1 MVGPVMQSDSDEELR
16 KQKKKEKRE
25 RKRLEKERLA
35 AEAPQQQ
42 QPRAQPVPTVVAVE
56 EEAVESDEARR
67 QRKAEK
73 KERKRKRR
81 EEEAAEAQLSAQS
94 DSTSPATKSAKL
106 NATSAPSS
114 SSAASSSS
122 TAALSAEEAEAY
134 RTKHRIQINTADSHI
149 HPITSFAAAGFL
161 PSLLAATASFT
172 SPSPIQAQCWPVLMQ
187 ARDCIAIAE
196 TGSGKTLGFLLP
208 SLHHILTHRSSSS
221 SASPASARR
230 LPASPSMLI
239 MSPTRELALQ
249 TKAVCDEATK
259 QLDSIRCACIYGG
272 VDKWQQKK
280 ELEAGVSVIVAT
292 PGRLLGLIEEGWIAL
307 SSVRQLVLD
316 EADRMLDMGF
326 EPDIRAIMKH
336 IESDGATNGNAA
348 AAGRGR
354 NGRQTLMFSAT
365 WPASVQKLA
374 HEFITDAVHIN
385 IGDVE
390 LKANHRVKQI
400 IEVLQTDHDKQRRL
414 LSLLQQ
420 LHSSQSPL
428 AVKGRP
434 PRILLF
440 VLYKK
445 EVDSMDRTVQRA
457 GYKCVAISGDK
468 GQQQR
473 ESALQSFRTGSIN
486 IMIATDVVGR
496 GLDIDDIDCVIN
508 FTFPLTVE
516 DYVHRIGRT
525 GRGGKSGTSYTFF
538 TRNEKHLSGELINV
552 LREAGEEVPSE
563 LLAFGT
569 GVKRKEHGF
578 FGNFF
583 KKVDGDGQEMKKAV
597 KVRFDD

>member
-1 MVGPVMQSDSDEELR
+1 MVGPVAHSDSDEELR
-16 KQKKKEKRE
+16 KQQKREKKE

-35 AEAPQQQ
+35 AEAVEPQ
-42 QPRAQPVPTVVAVE
+42 PEETAAAVATSE
-56 EEAVESDEARR
+56 HLDSEEARR
-67 QRKAEK
+67 RQKAEK

-81 EEEAAEAQLSAQS
+81 EEEAAAAGAQQPPPVEDA
-94 DSTSPATKSAKL
+94 TPASKSAKL
-106 NATSAPSS
+106 TATSVPSS
-114 SSAASSSS
+114 LS
-122 TAALSAEEAEAY
+122 TAFTEEEAAAY
-134 RTKHRIQINTADSHI
+134 RALHRIQLSTADSHI
-149 HPITSFAAAGFL
+149 HPIKSFAAAGFL

-172 SPSPIQAQCWPVLMQ
+172 APSPIQSQCWPVLMQ
-187 ARDCIAIAE
+187 HRDCIAIAD

-208 SLHHILTHRSSSS
+208 SLHHILTHRASTSSTPTSS
-221 SASPASARR
+221 RR
-230 LPASPSMLI
+230 LPATPSLLV

-259 QLDSIRCACIYGG
+259 QVDIRCACIYGG

-336 IESDGATNGNAA
+336 IESDSATKGSAA
-348 AAGRGR
+348 TAAGRGSGR

-374 HEFITDAVHIN
+374 HEFIKDAVHIN

-400 IEVLQTDHDKQRRL
+400 VEVLQTDHDKQRRL

-420 LHSSQSPL
+420 LHSPSSPL

-457 GYKCVAISGDK
+457 GYQCVAISGDK

-473 ESALQSFRTGSIN
+473 ESALQSFRQGKIN

-496 GLDIDDIDCVIN
+496 GLDIDDIDCVLN
-508 FTFPLTVE
+508 YTFPLTVE

-552 LREAGEEVPSE
+552 LREAGEEVSSE

-583 KKVDGDGQEMKKAV
+583 KKVDGDGGETKKAV
-597 KVRFDD
+597 KVKFDD

>member
-1 MVGPVMQSDSDEELR
+1 MAGPVAQSDSDELR
-16 KQKKKEKRE
+16 KQRKREKKEK
-25 RKRLEKERLA
+25 KRLEKERLA
-35 AEAPQQQ
+35 AEAAQHQ
-42 QPRAQPVPTVVAVE
+42 QPDEPAPAAVDAT
-56 EEAVESDEARR
+56 EEAVESEEARR

-81 EEEAAEAQLSAQS
+81 EEEAAATEAEQPTPTDAA
-94 DSTSPATKSAKL
+94 TPASKSAKL
-106 NATSAPSS
+106 SATSAPSS
-114 SSAASSSS
+114 SSVAAM
-122 TAALSAEEAEAY
+122 TAEEAAAY
-134 RTKHRIQINTADSHI
+134 RAQHRIQISTVDSHI
-149 HPITSFAAAGFL
+149 HPINSFAAVGFP
-161 PSLLAATASFT
+161 PSLLAATAGFT
-172 SPSPIQAQCWPVLMQ
+172 APSPIQSQCWPVLMQ
-187 ARDCIAIAE
+187 HRDCIAIAD

-208 SLHHILTHRSSSS
+208 SLHHILTLRSSSS
-221 SASPASARR
+221 SPPATSRR
-230 LPASPSMLI
+230 LPATPSMLI

-259 QLDSIRCACIYGG
+259 QLDIRCACIYGG

-336 IESDGATNGNAA
+336 VESDSAKKGGSTA
-348 AAGRGR
+348 AAGNGSGR

-374 HEFITDAVHIN
+374 HEFITSAVHIN

-400 IEVLQTDHDKQRRL
+400 VEVLQSDHDKQRRL

-420 LHSSQSPL
+420 LHSPNSPL

-457 GYKCVAISGDK
+457 GY
-468 GQQQR
+468 QLRRHQR
-473 ESALQSFRTGSIN
+473 RQG
-486 IMIATDVVGR
+486 
-496 GLDIDDIDCVIN
+496 
-508 FTFPLTVE
+508 P
-516 DYVHRIGRT
+516 
-525 GRGGKSGTSYTFF
+525 GTSA
-538 TRNEKHLSGELINV
+538 RPPCN
-552 LREAGEEVPSE
+552 PS
-563 LLAFGT
+563 A
-569 GVKRKEHGF
+569 HGS
-578 FGNFF
+578 
-583 KKVDGDGQEMKKAV
+583 AST
-597 KVRFDD
+597 

>member
-1 MVGPVMQSDSDEELR
+1 
-16 KQKKKEKRE
+16 
-25 RKRLEKERLA
+25 
-35 AEAPQQQ
+35 
-42 QPRAQPVPTVVAVE
+42 
-56 EEAVESDEARR
+56 
-67 QRKAEK
+67 
-73 KERKRKRR
+73 
-81 EEEAAEAQLSAQS
+81 
-94 DSTSPATKSAKL
+94 
-106 NATSAPSS
+106 
-114 SSAASSSS
+114 
-122 TAALSAEEAEAY
+122 
-134 RTKHRIQINTADSHI
+134 
-149 HPITSFAAAGFL
+149 
-161 PSLLAATASFT
+161 
-172 SPSPIQAQCWPVLMQ
+172 
-187 ARDCIAIAE
+187 
-196 TGSGKTLGFLLP
+196 
-208 SLHHILTHRSSSS
+208 
-221 SASPASARR
+221 
-230 LPASPSMLI
+230 MLV

-249 TKAVCDEATK
+249 TKAVCDDATK
-259 QLDSIRCACIYGG
+259 QLDIRCACIYGG
-272 VDKWQQKK
+272 VDKWQQKR

-292 PGRLLGLIEEGWIAL
+292 PGRLLALIEEGWIAL

-336 IESDGATNGNAA
+336 VESDSAMKGSGVS
-348 AAGRGR
+348 AAGRGSGR

-400 IEVLQTDHDKQRRL
+400 IEVLQSEQDKQRRL

-420 LHSSQSPL
+420 LHSPSSPL

-434 PRILLF
+434 PRVLLF

-457 GYKCVAISGDK
+457 GYQCVAISGDK

-473 ESALQSFRTGSIN
+473 ESALQSFRQGKVN

-496 GLDIDDIDCVIN
+496 GLDIDDIDFVIN
-508 FTFPLTVE
+508 YTFPLTVE

-578 FGNFF
+578 FGSFF
-583 KKVDGDGQEMKKAV
+583 KKVDGDGQEVKKAV
-597 KVRFDD
+597 KVKFDD

>member
-1 MVGPVMQSDSDEELR
+1 MAGPVAPSDMDEELR
-16 KQKKKEKRE
+16 KQKKREKKG

-35 AEAPQQQ
+35 AE
-42 QPRAQPVPTVVAVE
+42 QPHLEEPPAVSDIT
-56 EEAVESDEARR
+56 EAEVESEEARR

-81 EEEAAEAQLSAQS
+81 EEEATAAEGELPKQTDAI
-94 DSTSPATKSAKL
+94 TPASKSAKL
-106 NATSAPSS
+106 SATSAPSS
-114 SSAASSSS
+114 S
-122 TAALSAEEAEAY
+122 TATLTAEEAAAY
-134 RTKHRIQINTADSHI
+134 RAQHRIQISAADSHI
-149 HPITSFAAAGFL
+149 HPINSFAAAGFL

-172 SPSPIQAQCWPVLMQ
+172 APSPVQSQCWPVLMQ
-187 ARDCIAIAE
+187 HRDCIAIAD

-208 SLHHILTHRSSSS
+208 SLHHILTHRSTSSS
-221 SASPASARR
+221 PPATSRR
-230 LPASPSMLI
+230 LPASPSLLI

-259 QLDSIRCACIYGG
+259 QLDIRCACIYGG

-280 ELEAGVSVIVAT
+280 QLEAGVSVIVAT

-336 IESDGATNGNAA
+336 VESDSAKSGSTTA
-348 AAGRGR
+348 AAGRGSGR

-374 HEFITDAVHIN
+374 HEFITSAVHIN

-400 IEVLQTDHDKQRRL
+400 VEVLQSDQDKQRRL

-420 LHSSQSPL
+420 LHSASSPL

-457 GYKCVAISGDK
+457 GYQCVAISGDK
-468 GQQQR
+468 GQAQR
-473 ESALQSFRTGSIN
+473 EAALQSFRQGTIN
-486 IMIATDVVGR
+486 ILVATDVVGR
-496 GLDIDDIDCVIN
+496 GLDIDDIDVVIN
-508 FTFPLTVE
+508 YTFPLTVE

-552 LREAGEEVPSE
+552 LREAGEEVSSE
-563 LLAFGT
+563 LMSFGT

-583 KKVDGDGQEMKKAV
+583 KPAGDGEVVKKAV
-597 KVRFDD
+597 KVKFDD